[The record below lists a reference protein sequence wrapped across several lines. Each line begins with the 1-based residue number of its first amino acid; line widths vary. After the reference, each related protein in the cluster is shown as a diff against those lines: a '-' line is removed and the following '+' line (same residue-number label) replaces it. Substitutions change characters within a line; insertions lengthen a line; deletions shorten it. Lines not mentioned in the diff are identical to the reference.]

1 MLFRSSSGRTPGRPS
16 TCGPIRSR
24 TSRGCLSASFALS
37 GRGFNATYSDP
48 LATVGVAKQEFPTIA
63 LEDLTAAVKRCLAD
77 QLWSKD
83 GFIEP
88 AAWTMA
94 QNVVRSAGLLKQEV
108 PYEDV
113 IDMQF
118 VKR

>member
-1 MLFRSSSGRTPGRPS
+1 MAQNVVRSAGLLR
-16 TCGPIRSR
+16 
-24 TSRGCLSASFALS
+24 A
-37 GRGFNATYSDP
+37 
-48 LATVGVAKQEFPTIA
+48 
-63 LEDLTAAVKRCLAD
+63 AAVKRCLAD

-113 IDMQF
+113 IDMRF